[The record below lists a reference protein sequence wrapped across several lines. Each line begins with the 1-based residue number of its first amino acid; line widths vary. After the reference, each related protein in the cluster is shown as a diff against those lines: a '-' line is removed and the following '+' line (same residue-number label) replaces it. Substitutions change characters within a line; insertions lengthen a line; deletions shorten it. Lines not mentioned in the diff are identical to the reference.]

1 MQTVKI
7 LGIQGSRKLKT
18 LHRRNR
24 ACLLCDAGG
33 RSTNLETFIQG
44 EYLSP
49 SESGRTFTLSATD
62 TIDTLSATA
71 QAIANFSF
79 NTNDVIDTI
88 ESNIEVIVS
97 SALSVTGATDTIESS
112 AENIVS
118 AELDTTDTIDTS
130 DITAQLDRMLTL
142 EATEIIDTAIIRS
155 NGGTE
160 KRKRDDALAVWSF
173 LKRLRKPLNAKMKV
187 TESQDTMQV
196 EAVLQYGAKI
206 KVSEQRDGIVFLT
219 QNNSVVSAYISE
231 RQDTVFADHIEH
243 KIKSDKIYSDYE
255 AHEMAI
261 FALAS

>member
-18 LHRRNR
+18 YRSKKLV
-24 ACLLCDAGG
+24 LLLDSGG
-33 RSTNLETFIQG
+33 KTNLETYIQG

-49 SESGRTFTLSATD
+49 SESGRTLSLSATD
-62 TIDTLSATA
+62 IIDTISATA
-71 QAIANFSF
+71 NAIISF
-79 NTNDVIDTI
+79 NFNIAESIDTI
-88 ESNIEVIVS
+88 TADIENIVS
-97 SALSVTGATDTIESS
+97 SSLSVTGAIDTIESS

-118 AELDTTDTIDTS
+118 TSLNVTDSIDTA
-130 DITAQLDRMLTL
+130 DITAQLDRILTL

-173 LKRLRKPLNAKMKV
+173 LKRLIKPLNAKMKV

-196 EAVLQYGAKI
+196 EAVLQYSAKI
-206 KVSEQRDGIVFLT
+206 KASEQRDGVIFLT
-219 QNNSVVSAYISE
+219 QNNNVIAAYISE
-231 RQDTVFADHIEH
+231 RQDTAFADHIEH

>member
-1 MQTVKI
+1 MANDYLVLKPTCRQCITTVDP
-7 LGIQGSRKLKT
+7 
-18 LHRRNR
+18 NDN
-24 ACLLCDAGG
+24 AAPLLDDKVFRDGV
-33 RSTNLETFIQG
+33 TDINL
-44 EYLSP
+44 S
-49 SESGRTFTLSATD
+49 LSATD
-62 TIDTLSATA
+62 IIDTLSATA
-71 QAIANFSF
+71 QTIISLSF
-79 NTNDVIDTI
+79 NITDQIDTS
-88 ESNIEVIVS
+88 ETNVEVIAS
-97 SALSVTGATDTIESS
+97 QLLNVTDSKDIIESS
-112 AENIVS
+112 AETIVS
-118 AELDTTDTIDTS
+118 AELDTTDLIDTS
-130 DITAQLDRMLTL
+130 DITAQLDRILTL

-160 KRKRDDALAVWSF
+160 KRKRDGALAVWSF

-231 RQDTVFADHIEH
+231 RQDTAYADPIEH

>member
-18 LHRRNR
+18 YRSKKLV
-24 ACLLCDAGG
+24 LLLDSGG
-33 RSTNLETFIQG
+33 KTNLETYIQG

-49 SESGRTFTLSATD
+49 SESGRTLSLSATD
-62 TIDTLSATA
+62 IIDTISATA
-71 QAIANFSF
+71 NAIISLNF
-79 NTNDVIDTI
+79 NIADVIDTSSTDI
-88 ESNIEVIVS
+88 NVIVS
-97 SALSVTGATDTIESS
+97 SSLSVTGATDTIESS
-112 AENIVS
+112 AESIVS
-118 AELDTTDTIDTS
+118 TELDATDNIDTS
-130 DITAQLDRMLTL
+130 GITAQLDRILTL

-187 TESQDTMQV
+187 TESQDTMQI

-206 KVSEQRDGIVFLT
+206 KVSERRDGIVFLA

-231 RQDTVFADHIEH
+231 RQDTAYADPIEH